1 MYDLIRG
8 IPESCRQ
15 VTRSMRGSCLE
26 VPPQLVSHGVCQEIF
41 EYSFFMNVSRNFF
54 VKNLIIEAN
63 EVVLHDFSQICRLV
77 HDIKHTL
84 PYQFFMVRLS
94 RAPNLPVSSSQKW
107 QLVLRTLGA
116 SSVLSPAP
124 SPPGKPLVS
133 SRVRVRRSRRRVHG
147 FICIN

>member
-1 MYDLIRG
+1 MIIKCHFVIIIHDCSLNSLLLMLCSFKNSDHPCRLDVSVKQDNSDSYATPFLQDIERYMYNLIRG

-26 VPPQLVSHGVCQEIF
+26 VPPQFVSHGVCQEIF

-77 HDIKHTL
+77 HDIKLT
-84 PYQFFMVRLS
+84 
-94 RAPNLPVSSSQKW
+94 
-107 QLVLRTLGA
+107 
-116 SSVLSPAP
+116 
-124 SPPGKPLVS
+124 
-133 SRVRVRRSRRRVHG
+133 
-147 FICIN
+147 

>member
-26 VPPQLVSHGVCQEIF
+26 VPPQFVSHGVCQEIF

-84 PYQFFMVRLS
+84 SIFYGTPLT
-94 RAPNLPVSSSQKW
+94 APQPASVLTKVAVGLEDSWSLICVVSS
-107 QLVLRTLGA
+107 T
-116 SSVLSPAP
+116 
-124 SPPGKPLVS
+124 
-133 SRVRVRRSRRRVHG
+133 
-147 FICIN
+147 